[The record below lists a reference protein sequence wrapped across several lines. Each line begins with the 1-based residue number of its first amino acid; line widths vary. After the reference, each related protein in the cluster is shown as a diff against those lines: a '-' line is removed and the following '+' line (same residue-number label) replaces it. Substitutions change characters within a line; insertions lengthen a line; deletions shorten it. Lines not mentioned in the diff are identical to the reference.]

1 MTESLEEYYSQKY
14 SSCNLEYSFSA
25 SWQGLAYPSH
35 VIKSIAIPIKAL
47 TVYIII
53 KRTPNHM
60 KSLSIPLLVCHIC
73 CTILNLLFCTLATPY
88 IFLRSLSGFGV
99 GLFSWMG
106 VPFKIQMIFGFFMLV
121 VCTCS
126 FIYLFENRSS
136 TLQGNRFRITR
147 IPSKVAYHG
156 IVLALNCPIFYIF
169 FKSPENQETAKLK
182 VLEFDPCPT
191 EEFFLSDV
199 FVISTDKDLI
209 TLYVWGIGPFFLF
222 NSVGH
227 LIYHSFLTIY
237 YLYIVPSK
245 LISVQTQKMQRQFFI
260 GIVFQTGIPLVF
272 VGVPAGMAV
281 VIYLTNCSCQGLVNS
296 AILCLELHGLASSV
310 TILLAYNVYRK
321 SISDIFRIFSSSRN
335 TGSLRISP
343 VRLAK
348 QTNSSNNN
356 PAEVGR

>member
-1 MTESLEEYYSQKY
+1 MAESLEEYYSNRY
-14 SSCNLEYSFSA
+14 PLCNLEYSFLA

-35 VIKSIAIPIKAL
+35 VIKSIAIPIEVL

-53 KRTPNHM
+53 KKTPIHM
-60 KSLSIPLLVCHIC
+60 KSLCIPLLVCHIC

-88 IFLRSLSGFGV
+88 MFLRSLSGFGV

-106 VPFKIQMIFGFFMLV
+106 VPFKIQMICGFFMLV
-121 VCTCS
+121 VSTCS

-147 IPSKVAYHG
+147 IPSKIAYHC

-169 FKSPENQETAKLK
+169 FKSPDNQETAKLK

-199 FVISTDKDLI
+199 FIVTTDKDVI
-209 TLYVWGIGPFFLF
+209 TLYVWGIGPFILF
-222 NSVGH
+222 NNVGH
-227 LIYHSFLTIY
+227 LMYHSSLTIY

-260 GIVFQTGIPLVF
+260 GIVFQTGIPLIF
-272 VGVPAGMAV
+272 LAVPAGIVAV
-281 VIYLTNCSCQGLVNS
+281 MYSTNCSCQGLLNL
-296 AILCLELHGLASSV
+296 AILCLELHGLASSI

-321 SISDIFRIFSSSRN
+321 SISDIFRVFSSSRN
-335 TGSLRISP
+335 TGSVRISP
-343 VRLAK
+343 ARTAK
-348 QTNSSNNN
+348 RTNSSNNN